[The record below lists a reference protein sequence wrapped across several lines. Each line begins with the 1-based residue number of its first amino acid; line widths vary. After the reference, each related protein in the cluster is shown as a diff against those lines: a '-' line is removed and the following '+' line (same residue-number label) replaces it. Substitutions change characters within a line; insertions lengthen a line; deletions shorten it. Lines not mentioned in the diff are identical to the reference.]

1 MYTVSVTVQQQSL
14 VLQPGV
20 LHGLSYL
27 LGCWLGWGWDGGDGY
42 LIGQPLP
49 SLRLPQQVVFS
60 LFIFSPLLLR
70 SLQHMVHPL
79 LCSLWL
85 GGGRGHVYDIIGS
98 RGGWGAVDMRCSS
111 RAEGAVLDGGR
122 SVAGVW
128 GGVWRPSVVS
138 REREVKII
146 IIKLGYRDT
155 SSSPFLKFRFTCLFV
170 AGPHPPH
177 DYTHQEYG

>member
-1 MYTVSVTVQQQSL
+1 MPAAQSL
-14 VLQPGV
+14 MLECGV
-20 LHGLSYL
+20 FFVNGLSHL

-49 SLRLPQQVVFS
+49 SLHLPQQVVFS
-60 LFIFSPLLLR
+60 LFIFSPLLLS

-85 GGGRGHVYDIIGS
+85 GWGRGHAYDIIGS

-122 SVAGVW
+122 SVVGVW
-128 GGVWRPSVVS
+128 EGVWRPSVGS
-138 REREVKII
+138 RERWKV
-146 IIKLGYRDT
+146 
-155 SSSPFLKFRFTCLFV
+155 
-170 AGPHPPH
+170 
-177 DYTHQEYG
+177 